1 MCIQLKGKWYDTR
14 GQKPN
19 DKYCYEKPN
28 DKYELC
34 RLSIS
39 MSYADS
45 VSTMSIIN
53 EITSGMTCQMRITT
67 YILDVQQLLTSI
79 NKDTAQWIV
88 HDATKQIIS
97 TYEKL
102 G

>member
-28 DKYELC
+28 EM
-34 RLSIS
+34 IN